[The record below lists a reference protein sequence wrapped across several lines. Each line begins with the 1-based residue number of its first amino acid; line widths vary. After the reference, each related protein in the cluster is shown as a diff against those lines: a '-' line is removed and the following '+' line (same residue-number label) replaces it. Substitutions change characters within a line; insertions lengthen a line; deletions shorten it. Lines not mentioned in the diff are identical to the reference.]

1 MSDDK
6 VMRSFDTGATR
17 DTAEGKLDY
26 EGFLSPAVLK
36 QYAKYMNMNRLQS
49 DGQTR
54 DSDNW
59 QKGIPQD
66 EYMKSGYRHFYEWW
80 AGHRYGDSPMID
92 RKPTMAALC
101 GLLFNIMGYM
111 HEELKRHPEVDF
123 DGDEPTPEMKKR
135 QDTLKLYED
144 PDMLYPQE
152 MKEYETFCGTRNVTD
167 KCETCNV
174 GLNECQLAGLKPTP
188 TPTSEKQKKR
198 EQLVKEFLNMT
209 CGPVEVEFLDTD
221 VPENFARLTE
231 LQDEDEGTEQCSRCL
246 HWEKLWDEW
255 PCRRCQVNDV
265 DVLEQGPF
273 KHSYF
278 CSREGLDAE

>member
-1 MSDDK
+1 MSMMNDLRGNKTVADDK

-36 QYAKYMNMNRLQS
+36 QFAKYMNMNRLQS
-49 DGQTR
+49 DGLLR

-101 GLLFNIMGYM
+101 GLLFNVMGYM

-123 DGDEPTPEMKKR
+123 DGDEPTPEMKRRK
-135 QDTLKLYED
+135 D
-144 PDMLYPQE
+144 
-152 MKEYETFCGTRNVTD
+152 VT
-167 KCETCNV
+167 
-174 GLNECQLAGLKPTP
+174 AGPA
-188 TPTSEKQKKR
+188 
-198 EQLVKEFLNMT
+198 
-209 CGPVEVEFLDTD
+209 EVEFLDTD
-221 VPENFARLTE
+221 VPENVQR
-231 LQDEDEGTEQCSRCL
+231 LQDSQDEEEEEEDDTKMAPLKCGICKNL
-246 HWEKLWDEW
+246 FLLWDQW
-255 PCRRCQVNDV
+255 PCSECSENTTEVGYPGPRSNTFFCRRT
-265 DVLEQGPF
+265 
-273 KHSYF
+273 
-278 CSREGLDAE
+278 